1 MTTITLSLNPEQAN
15 VVRAALDL
23 YTRLCLGQ
31 LERVGDLVRQDVIPV
46 STEHTHDRRTAD
58 LRTCDAVS
66 SLLVEAKRHLKYP
79 PTGSMGISH
88 PHVDLSG
95 RRAYEIAHVLTG
107 AIALSKH
114 HGTSTDDSGGALDPR
129 FTADPPPHARVVE
142 SGHVP

>member
-1 MTTITLSLNPEQAN
+1 MTTITLSLNLEQAD

-31 LERVGDLVRQDVIPV
+31 LERIGDLVRQDVIPV
-46 STEHTHDRRTAD
+46 SSDSTEHRRTAD

-66 SLLVEAKRHLKYP
+66 SLLVEVKGHLNYP
-79 PTGSMGISH
+79 PAGGMGIAH

-95 RRAYEIAHVLTG
+95 RRAYEIARVLTG

-114 HGTSTDDSGGALDPR
+114 HGARTDEIGGALDLR
-129 FTADPPPHARVVE
+129 FTADPPPRARVVE
-142 SGHVP
+142 SEHVP